1 MRLPKWKTKKKQQ
14 ELRLFVAVAALALNK
29 WGHVRGRKKVKKS
42 MRGTYSSERRRRRA
56 SKMHDV
62 RSQAFSSDLIA
73 KTRLQHGQEVISIL
87 VLDTK
92 DNDNSFYSNWFAR
105 VNDFIQRF

>member
-1 MRLPKWKTKKKQQ
+1 
-14 ELRLFVAVAALALNK
+14 
-29 WGHVRGRKKVKKS
+29 
-42 MRGTYSSERRRRRA
+42 
-56 SKMHDV
+56 MHDV